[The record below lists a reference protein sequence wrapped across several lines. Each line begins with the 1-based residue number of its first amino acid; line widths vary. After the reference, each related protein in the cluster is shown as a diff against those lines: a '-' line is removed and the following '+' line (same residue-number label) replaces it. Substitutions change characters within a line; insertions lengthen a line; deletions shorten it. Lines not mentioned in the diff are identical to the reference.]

1 MVNLWSMS
9 GRFMVYLPGPGSLGH
24 WLLDHLN
31 IGDHL
36 ELFRFTWTWVPGS
49 LEHWTLG
56 HPSHLGLT
64 LRGQWGGD
72 IGTWGHGGPSTGT
85 TFHQPFSHL

>member
-1 MVNLWSMS
+1 MVNLTMS

-36 ELFRFTWTWVPGS
+36 ELLGSLGHGFLDHLNIGHLDTPHTWV
-49 LEHWTLG
+49 
-56 HPSHLGLT
+56 
-64 LRGQWGGD
+64 
-72 IGTWGHGGPSTGT
+72 
-85 TFHQPFSHL
+85 